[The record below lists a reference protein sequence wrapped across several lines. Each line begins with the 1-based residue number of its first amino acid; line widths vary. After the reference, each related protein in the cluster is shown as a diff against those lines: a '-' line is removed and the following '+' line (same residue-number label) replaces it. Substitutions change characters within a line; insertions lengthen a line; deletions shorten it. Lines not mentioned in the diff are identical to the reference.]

1 MFRATELLLKEAN
14 MHGMKKATRT
24 IAPAAGEALEIL
36 GAKMLVKSDGHDAPF
51 LAEQVLPP
59 DYEAPPHLHDDED
72 EIFYVLEGTL
82 TVSGNFDGRPWSDVR
97 AGPGA
102 TVVLPRGTRH
112 ALRNDMDGQV
122 RVLVICGPGPAA
134 AAMFRELD
142 REAKVVPLT
151 PTRIATIAGNYGVRV
166 G

>member
-1 MFRATELLLKEAN
+1 
-14 MHGMKKATRT
+14 MKKATRT
-24 IAPAAGEALEIL
+24 VAPAGGEALNIL
-36 GAKMLVKSDGHDAPF
+36 GATMTVKSDGRDAPF
-51 LAEQVLPP
+51 VAEHVLPP
-59 DYEAPPHLHDDED
+59 DYEVPPHMHDDED
-72 EIFYVLEGTL
+72 EIFYVLDGTL
-82 TVSGNFDGRPWSDVR
+82 TVIDSSNGNPGRESR

-134 AAMFRELD
+134 AAMFREFD
-142 REAKVVPLT
+142 REAKAAPLT
-151 PTRIATIAGNYGVRV
+151 PTRITAIAANYGVRV